1 MTYKTVLLPMIF
13 SIFVCGSALAVDRT
27 QFADSSESVTP
38 ILDGSKI
45 PNANVALA
53 DGTPVS
59 LQGLVMQKPS
69 IVLFYRGGWCP
80 YCNRQLAGLKSI
92 EKELVDLGYQ
102 VLAISPES
110 PERLQQQK
118 LETEF
123 AVTLIS
129 DKNLEAIQGFGVGFT
144 LDDATTSRYSERGFN
159 LTLNSNGKAVLP
171 APAIFIVDKAGSVN
185 FSYVNPNYR
194 QRPSETLILAAAKAL
209 K

>member
-1 MTYKTVLLPMIF
+1 MTYKTVLLPMIL

-92 EKELVDLGYQ
+92 CLLYT
-102 VLAISPES
+102 SPS
-110 PERLQQQK
+110 PRDQR
-118 LETEF
+118 
-123 AVTLIS
+123 
-129 DKNLEAIQGFGVGFT
+129 G
-144 LDDATTSRYSERGFN
+144 SRM
-159 LTLNSNGKAVLP
+159 
-171 APAIFIVDKAGSVN
+171 
-185 FSYVNPNYR
+185 
-194 QRPSETLILAAAKAL
+194 PSSA
-209 K
+209 

>member
-1 MTYKTVLLPMIF
+1 MNLKNPLF
-13 SIFVCGSALAVDRT
+13 SIALLLVIAVDAVALNRSDL
-27 QFADSSESVTP
+27 ASSANDVTP
-38 ILDGSKI
+38 LLDGNTV

-69 IVLFYRGGWCP
+69 VVLFYRGGWCP
-80 YCNRQLAGLKSI
+80 YCNRQLAGLKNI

-110 PERLQQQK
+110 PEKLQEQK

-129 DKNLEAIQGFGVGFT
+129 DKNLEAISGFGIGFT
-144 LDDATTSRYSERGFN
+144 VDEDTVKRYTGYGIE
-159 LTLNSNGKAVLP
+159 LTKTADGKPVLP
-171 APAIFIVDKAGSVN
+171 APAIFIVDKKGAVN
-185 FSYVNPNYR
+185 FSYVNPDFKH
-194 QRPSETLILAAAKAL
+194 RPSEQLILAAAKAL